1 MNPINSQ
8 DDKIPA
14 PTAVNSIN
22 KNKPVGTEEEKS
34 FSKELNDKNNK
45 EKLLNDDKS
54 TVTPQELRQ
63 QITEAIVKR
72 SMEKNMEKA
81 REIGKE

>member
-14 PTAVNSIN
+14 PTAVNAIN

-34 FSKELNDKNNK
+34 FSKELNEKNNK

-54 TVTPQELRQ
+54 TITPQELRQ
-63 QITEAIVKR
+63 QITEAIVKK

-81 REIGKE
+81 KEIGKE